1 MEKSNFIFSGLLTLM
16 FTVVLI
22 DPMGLLN
29 VKYVSLMVI
38 LSLMI
43 IINSPICFTYMN
55 LAISFILIIL
65 SFAFVLKQE
74 ILYYFDD
81 SMNIIF
87 TTLLLAGIFILN
99 RSQKCIKSFVVAC
112 KVILLVNLGFV
123 YMALQ
128 HIDIALGV
136 NIALKQYKMF
146 SLEQRG
152 HLFSDYTFY
161 HNSIYITVLLLPLLI
176 KEIKTAKELNWRVL
190 VNILC
195 LLSLLLSQ
203 SRTIYFAFVIY
214 FMLNYPRGGICIVT
228 SLVIYVILF
237 DLKLDD
243 SSLTKINYL
252 DSFWLQFSDFKSVVV
267 GTGPLS
273 VDWGANIG
281 EHAFIEHLHRI
292 IAVLWSYWLW
302 SIDIHSVV
310 ICLST
315 YEKSIKC
322 KSGSRGLSVSIDTGD
337 QSIHMGYNGASN
349 AIIVSFE
356 RLQ

>member
-1 MEKSNFIFSGLLTLM
+1 M
-16 FTVVLI
+16 FTAVLI

-43 IINSPICFTYMN
+43 ILNSPICFTSMN
-55 LAISFILIIL
+55 LAISFILIIF

-87 TTLLLAGIFILN
+87 STLFLAGIFILN
-99 RSQKCIKSFVVAC
+99 RSQKCIKSFVLAC

-123 YMALQ
+123 YLALQ
-128 HIDIALGV
+128 HIDIALGI

-161 HNSIYITVLLLPLLI
+161 HNSIYITVLLLPLFI

-214 FMLNYPRGGICIVT
+214 FILNYPRGGICIVT

-237 DLKLDD
+237 ELKLDD

-252 DSFWLQFSDFKSVVV
+252 DAFWLQFSDFKSVVV

-273 VDWGANIG
+273 VDWGANTG
-281 EHAFIEHLHRI
+281 EHAVIELTYIELLRYFGVIGYGALIFIALLFVYQGMKNR
-292 IAVLWSYWLW
+292 
-302 SIDIHSVV
+302 
-310 ICLST
+310 
-315 YEKSIKC
+315 
-322 KSGSRGLSVSIDTGD
+322 LSVSQAQGGLVYLSILAVNPYIWGITGLPMLLLFL
-337 QSIHMGYNGASN
+337 SRGYNDG
-349 AIIVSFE
+349 
-356 RLQ
+356 